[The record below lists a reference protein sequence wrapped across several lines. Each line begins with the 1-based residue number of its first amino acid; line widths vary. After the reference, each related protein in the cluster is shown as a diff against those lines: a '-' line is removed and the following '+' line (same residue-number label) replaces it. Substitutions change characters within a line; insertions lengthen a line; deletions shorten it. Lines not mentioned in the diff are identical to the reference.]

1 MAAAHTSKTCSS
13 SSSSP
18 FYQGPPLGLGR
29 RRWRAA
35 EIEVSGVSARDKR
48 RRKTLLMA
56 ARRGA
61 ICRDPLLRDARVLE
75 MRLQMFAQEVLE
87 VGNLCLRPPDKKKKK
102 IQSRP
107 YLKS

>member
-13 SSSSP
+13 SSRSSP

-75 MRLQMFAQEVLE
+75 MRLQMFTQEVLE
-87 VGNLCLRPPDKKKKK
+87 VGNLCLRPPDKKKK
-102 IQSRP
+102 R
-107 YLKS
+107 KSSHDLI